1 MLYLPPHLIL
11 ESQTVVLR
19 ISHYLMTYPRTAHI
33 HERKLGKPYIAPT
46 LDRAYLTKRVTTLLT
61 TRQYYDPIAAQDFLP
76 MIPTLKDGPVVPT
89 HDKHKLTLRI
99 TSRES
104 QQRIRHIVRT
114 WQSKLNIRDPPPAN
128 TTHSQ
133 TSKFKSQPVVPK
145 TITALERIL
154 RADYE
159 PKLIDHTRTH
169 ETLRHGG
176 MPHVYRVETAAID
189 PRNNPGVNV
198 IIHHACTL
206 LFTKLG
212 IIIEK

>member
-1 MLYLPPHLIL
+1 
-11 ESQTVVLR
+11 
-19 ISHYLMTYPRTAHI
+19 MTYPRTAHI
-33 HERKLGKPYIAPT
+33 HEREPGKPNITST
-46 LDRAYLTKRVTTLLT
+46 LYRANLTRRVATLLT
-61 TRQYYDPIAAQDFLP
+61 TWQHNDPIAVQDFLP
-76 MIPTLKDGPVVPT
+76 MIPTIKDGPVVPT

-114 WQSKLNIRDPPPAN
+114 WQSKLNIRDLHPAN

-198 IIHHACTL
+198 IIYHACTL